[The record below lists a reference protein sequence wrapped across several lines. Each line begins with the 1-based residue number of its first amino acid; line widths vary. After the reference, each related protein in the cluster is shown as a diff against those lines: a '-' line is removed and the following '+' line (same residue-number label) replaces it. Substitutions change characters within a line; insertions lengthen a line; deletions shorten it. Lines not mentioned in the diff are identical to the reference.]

1 MGHPDYS
8 RAGNCNLSYRS
19 LAAQVLRCPGNAR
32 RKAMGDTREKLN
44 DISDLIG
51 KLRADYPAETNAFIN
66 FIASFE

>member
-1 MGHPDYS
+1 
-8 RAGNCNLSYRS
+8 
-19 LAAQVLRCPGNAR
+19 
-32 RKAMGDTREKLN
+32 MGDTREKLN